1 MLADATV
8 PAFTFVRTVP
18 PVPPSETVLFVAL
31 LYTTASDSP
40 VDGSIRPLSFSD
52 CSTLV
57 TRLLVANS
65 CAPLTASVL
74 VDDSVAARTLVSLTA
89 AAPVPPRVTEFFAPE
104 SYSTAFSAPPPDVD
118 AASSASPTLS

>member
-1 MLADATV
+1 MLVDVTL
-8 PAFTFVRTVP
+8 PAFTFVMVVP
-18 PVPPSETVLFVAL
+18 PVPPSATVLFVASR
-31 LYTTASDSP
+31 YTTASDSP

-74 VDDSVAARTLVSLTA
+74 FDESVAARTLVSLTA
-89 AAPVPPRVTEFFAPE
+89 AASVPPRVTEFFAVE
-104 SYSTAFSAPPPDVD
+104 SYSTAFSDPPPDAD
-118 AASSASPTLS
+118 AAFSASPTLS